1 MGLKINREDVVN
13 RGTSVSKST
22 GLLIVLGMIVA
33 GVLILNTITSFTMNQ
48 KVEIVTLVTSVPA
61 DGRITEANMQKSE
74 MTKHEFEQRGTYKSS
89 SGDLRRA
96 VVLWDEKD
104 KIKDTYASYYLRQG
118 TPIYWD
124 SLSKETPK
132 QYSYLYKMDGE
143 LLKISIEADQF
154 GRMLVPGD
162 RINVRATYTENKYNL
177 LEQTEY
183 DVSKLTG
190 VGDSVEFLKQSI
202 IFNNASVLDILN
214 DEGESIF
221 DIYYDLMALST
232 HEQREL
238 VATEEFLERV
248 QPKEILLNVT
258 PEEADMYMSIQ
269 SKGPEYMM
277 TLLPRTSSN
286 LISEMLNDLQVGF
299 ARSKN

>member
-13 RGTSVSKST
+13 RGSSVSKST
-22 GLLIVLGMIVA
+22 GLIIILAAIVA
-33 GVLILNTITSFTMNQ
+33 GVLLLNVITSFTMNQ

-74 MTKHEFEQRGTYKSS
+74 MTKHEFESRGTYNSS
-89 SGDLRRA
+89 SGKVKRA
-96 VVLWDEKD
+96 VVLWEERET
-104 KIKDTYASYYLRQG
+104 IKDTYASYYLRQG

-143 LLKISIEADQF
+143 LLKISVEADQF

-162 RINVRATYTENKYNL
+162 RINVRASYSENKYNL
-177 LEQTEY
+177 MTYSEY

-190 VGDSVEFLKQSI
+190 VGDNAEFIKQDI

-221 DIYYDLMALST
+221 DIYYDLMALSE

-238 VATEEFLERV
+238 VATEEFIESV
-248 QPKEILLNVT
+248 QPREILLNVT
-258 PEEADMYMSIQ
+258 PEEADMYMYIQ
-269 SKGPEYMM
+269 SKGPTYMM

-286 LISEMLNDLQVGF
+286 LISEMLNDLQIGF
-299 ARSKN
+299 ARSK

>member
-13 RGTSVSKST
+13 RGSSVSKST
-22 GLLIVLGMIVA
+22 GLIIILAAIVA
-33 GVLILNTITSFTMNQ
+33 GVLLLNVITSFTMNQ

-61 DGRITEANMQKSE
+61 DGRITEANMQKAE
-74 MTKHEFEQRGTYKSS
+74 MTKHEFESRGTYNSS
-89 SGDLRRA
+89 SGKVKRA
-96 VVLWDEKD
+96 VVLWEERET
-104 KIKDTYASYYLRQG
+104 IKDTYASYYLRQG

-143 LLKISIEADQF
+143 LLKISVEADQF

-162 RINVRATYTENKYNL
+162 RINVRASYSENKYNL
-177 LEQTEY
+177 MTYSEY

-190 VGDSVEFLKQSI
+190 VGDNAEFIKQDI

-221 DIYYDLMALST
+221 DIYYDLMALSG

-238 VATEEFLERV
+238 VATEEFIESV
-248 QPKEILLNVT
+248 QPREILLNVT
-258 PEEADMYMSIQ
+258 PEEADMYMYIQ
-269 SKGPEYMM
+269 SKGPTYMM
-277 TLLPRTSSN
+277 TLLPRSSSN
-286 LISEMLNDLQVGF
+286 LISEMLNDLQIGF
-299 ARSKN
+299 ARSK